1 MQEDLDK
8 YTAFYKEAHKGRKLD
23 FDHSLGTVTMRAR
36 FNAGD
41 KELSISLY
49 QAVVLLLFNE
59 GSEIGFKEI
68 KETTRMGMYSY
79 IFLLVFLLILNWDF
93 FELVE
98 DADLRRT
105 LQSLACASKK
115 VLRKRPPGRD
125 VNDTDTFRFNAEFT
139 DPQYKVHISSIQSKE
154 TVCNCVVISTLPLM
168 GS

>member
-1 MQEDLDK
+1 MQEDIDK

-68 KETTRMGMYSY
+68 KETTRMGMFSY
-79 IFLLVFLLILNWDF
+79 FLLVVLLIMICDF

-125 VNDTDTFRFNAEFT
+125 VNDTDTFRFNADFT

-154 TVCNCVVISTLPLM
+154 TVRNCNVISIID
-168 GS
+168 SS